1 MLTNARGNSDR
12 RLPSNYSPARLA
24 ALFAF
29 AGWLASCAAATA
41 PTPALPPALSSPAD
55 ASAYRAARE
64 QLIAAER
71 AMRLGAQLVLTDAEQ
86 AAAVRLARLKSAEL
100 TRTRATFAPAQSFFE
115 ARTKRLYET
124 SEVFGVLRRMPKGA
138 VLHAHVTAMGDYRWV
153 ADRVLASP
161 HGQVFIGDDPQIP
174 RGALRLSTEP
184 VAGDWRQLSALRAA
198 APDQK
203 AFDEEVF
210 RSITFGE
217 EDQTVPDIWE
227 EFGAIFARTRGLFAD
242 ATFSAEF
249 FDQMV
254 ATLVRDNVQYLELR
268 SNAVNEAWI
277 EKARRHDPA
286 FDVKFIPA
294 SGRSAPRDQATR
306 FLDNVVEQ
314 RLARPDRVKGFD
326 LVQEE
331 DRGNTNLFYLDEILN
346 AQREA
351 RRRGTELPAYLHSG
365 ESNWAENE
373 NLYDAVLLGTRR
385 VGHALALIRHPL
397 LLREVK
403 TRDIAIEVC
412 PISNQLLGFV
422 ADLRT
427 HPAAHYINDN
437 IPIVLSTDD
446 PGIFQ
451 STLTHDFYAAY
462 MAWGLDLKAL
472 KQLAMNSLHYSTMT
486 PQEKERSL
494 NVWQERWTSF
504 IAWINATYPA

>member
-1 MLTNARGNSDR
+1 MMQLMQANPRKAPDRGLR
-12 RLPSNYSPARLA
+12 RGCSAARLA
-24 ALFAF
+24 ALFALT
-29 AGWLASCAAATA
+29 GWVVSCASASA
-41 PTPALPPALSSPAD
+41 PAPALSPQTD

-64 QLIAAER
+64 QMIAAEQ
-71 AMRLGAQLVLTDAEQ
+71 AMRLGAQLILTDAEH
-86 AAAVRLARLKSAEL
+86 AAALRLAKLKSEEL
-100 TRTRATFAPAQSFFE
+100 TRTRTAFAPAQSFFE
-115 ARTKRLYET
+115 ERTRRLYEE
-124 SEVFGVLRRMPKGA
+124 SAVFGVLRRMPKGA
-138 VLHAHVTAMGDYRWV
+138 VLHAHFTAMGDYRWV
-153 ADRVLASP
+153 VERVLASP
-161 HGQVFIGDDPQIP
+161 DAQVFVGDDPQTP
-174 RGALRLSTEP
+174 HGALRLSTEP
-184 VAGDWRQLSALRAA
+184 AAGAWRALSVLRAE

-210 RSITFGE
+210 RSITLGD
-217 EDQTVPDIWE
+217 EDRMVPDIWE
-227 EFGAIFARTRGLFAD
+227 EFSAIFGRMRGLFAD
-242 ATFSAEF
+242 PAFTAAF

-268 SNAVNEAWI
+268 SNAVDEAWI
-277 EKARRHDPA
+277 ERARRHDPA

-294 SGRSAPRDQATR
+294 SGRSVRRDQAAR

-314 RLARPDRVKGFD
+314 RRARPDRVKGFD

-331 DRGNTNLFYLDEILN
+331 DRGNTNLHYLDEILN
-346 AQREA
+346 ARA
-351 RRRGTELPAYLHSG
+351 DAGRRGTELPAYLHSG
-365 ESNWAENE
+365 ESNWAENQ

-385 VGHALALIRHPL
+385 IGHALALIRHPL

-437 IPIVLSTDD
+437 IPIVLSSDD

-451 STLTHDFYAAY
+451 SSLTHDFYAAY

-472 KQLAMNSLHYSTMT
+472 KQLAMNSLTYSAMT

-494 NVWQERWTSF
+494 TVWQERWASF